1 MSRSGLRAIKPY
13 DDSAS
18 GFVGVPHAKTETSK
32 EAAESMVTMVGTQR
46 HRVWEFVH
54 EQGAR
59 GATSQEIEVGLGLSG
74 NAVRPRLVELRAAGK
89 VIKVNNTRETASG
102 RRARVHIAVGGGPDE

>member
-1 MSRSGLRAIKPY
+1 MTKSH
-13 DDSAS
+13 DDTAR

-32 EAAESMVTMVGTQR
+32 EAAESMVTKVGTQR
-46 HRVWEFVH
+46 YRVWEFVH
-54 EQGAR
+54 EQGAH
-59 GATSQEIEVGLGLSG
+59 GATSQEIEEGLSLSG

-102 RRARVHIAVGGGPDE
+102 RRARVHVAVDGGL